1 MTDLPDRSNLLSTL
15 LDKALK
21 SGADAADAVCFDN
34 VSISHAQRL
43 GEIEKLERAES
54 NDLGLRVLIGKRQ
67 AIVSSTDFS
76 TGAIDEL
83 VDRAVAMARSVP
95 EDPYTGLAEPRQL
108 ATSWPDNLDLAD
120 PVEPTP
126 ERLIDL
132 ARRCEDAA
140 RSVEGVTNSEGAEA
154 GWDRT
159 AVTLAGSNGFAG
171 GYARTSHYVSASVIA
186 GEGTAME
193 TDYDY
198 SHTVHGEDLED
209 PEKVGRSA
217 GERAVAALNP
227 KKAST
232 AKVPVIFDPRVSASM
247 VGHLAGAIN
256 GAAIARGTSFLKDH
270 LGKPVFADG
279 INIVEDPHRPRG
291 LRSKAF
297 DAEGV
302 ANTRRNLID
311 GGALTT
317 WLMDLRSAAQIGA
330 ESTGHAARGTSSPPS
345 PSATNLWMEPGAQ
358 SPAELMAGIDSG
370 LYITSLIGFGVNG
383 LTGDYSRGAAGFW
396 IENGEKTHAVSE
408 LTIAGNLRDMFLNI
422 TPASDLVFK
431 YATNAPTIRIDGMTV
446 AGQ

>member
-1 MTDLPDRSNLLSTL
+1 MTDLPDRSNLLSAL
-15 LDKALK
+15 LDKARAA
-21 SGADAADAVCFDN
+21 GADAADAVCFDN

-67 AIVSSTDFS
+67 AIVSSTDLS
-76 TGAIDEL
+76 DNAIDEL

-95 EDPYTGLAEPRQL
+95 EDPYTGLAEPGQL
-108 ATSWPDNLDLAD
+108 ATSYPEDLDLTD
-120 PVEPTP
+120 PVEPAP

-132 ARRCEDAA
+132 ARSCEDAA
-140 RSVEGVTNSEGAEA
+140 RAVKGVTNSEGAEA

-171 GYARTSHYVSASVIA
+171 AYARTSHYVSASVIA

-198 SHTVHGEDLED
+198 SLAVHGDDLED
-209 PEKVGRSA
+209 AAKVGMSA
-217 GERAVAALNP
+217 GNRAVAALNP

-232 AKVPVIFDPRVSASM
+232 AKVPVVFDPRVAPSLI
-247 VGHLAGAIN
+247 GHLSGAIN
-256 GAAIARGTSFLKDH
+256 GASIARGTSFLKDH
-270 LGKPVFADG
+270 LGKPVFAGG
-279 INIVEDPHRPRG
+279 ITIVEDPHRPRG

-311 GGALTT
+311 GGTLTT

-330 ESTGHAARGTSSPPS
+330 ETTGHATRGTSSPPS
-345 PSATNLWMEPGAQ
+345 PGATNLWMEPGEK
-358 SPAELMAGIDSG
+358 SPEELIADIDQG

-383 LTGDYSRGAAGFW
+383 VTGDYSRGAAGFW
-396 IENGEKTHAVSE
+396 IEKGEKAWAVSE
-408 LTIAGNLRDMFLNI
+408 LTIAGNLKDMFMAL
-422 TPASDLVFK
+422 TPANDLEFK